1 MFSDYI
7 VDIFDASIKSGKPV
21 AIIEGEFYQSI
32 WTGKAVEEYLE
43 GPDYRDLQSI
53 AMKTTPDSVQ
63 NEYIKFKKKV
73 HMYYL
78 ELVKLY
84 RLCQYDAMKELVK

>member
-21 AIIEGEFYQSI
+21 AIIEGEFYQSV
-32 WTGKAVEEYLE
+32 WNGKAVEEYLE
-43 GPDYRDLQSI
+43 GPDYRNIQSV
-53 AMKTTPDSVQ
+53 AMKTAPDSVQ
-63 NEYIKFKKKV
+63 NEYIKFKKRV

-84 RLCQYDAMKELVK
+84 RLCQYDAMKELVS